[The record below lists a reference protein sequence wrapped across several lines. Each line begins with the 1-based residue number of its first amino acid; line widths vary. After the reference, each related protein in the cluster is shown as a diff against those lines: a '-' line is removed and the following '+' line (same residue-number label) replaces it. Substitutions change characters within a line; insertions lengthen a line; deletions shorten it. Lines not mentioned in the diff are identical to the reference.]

1 VSGGWDRAPQRS
13 GLLQLTAEM
22 MLLPLRLFGVG
33 VGLLAR
39 TAQGAQRL
47 DANAPGSGR
56 GWGGQVAPPWTAPP
70 PVVAYFP
77 PPTVSTTNAVTAD
90 AAGAV
95 VDAAEPKKQE
105 EKDMSCD
112 KDLSGKDLKI
122 VEYSIITVN
131 PDIQNDD
138 ERILQGTKT
147 IATSDDMNDT
157 DFTAWVIALF
167 IQRHPDRVRH
177 QDKQYLRVCYSV
189 QCRLTMPEV
198 NYQKK
203 QADAL
208 DRINATLERKLCGC
222 HSHEHCIHDGDDGD
236 LPAKTR

>member
-1 VSGGWDRAPQRS
+1 MSGYRALPRS
-13 GLLQLTAEM
+13 GLFHFATEM
-22 MLLPLRLFGVG
+22 MLLPVRLFGMS

-39 TAQGAQRL
+39 TAQEVQRL
-47 DANAPGSGR
+47 GAEAPGGAGRGSAVVPPWPVPAPFVEGAPEFVAETANA
-56 GWGGQVAPPWTAPP
+56 VAAE
-70 PVVAYFP
+70 
-77 PPTVSTTNAVTAD
+77 S
-90 AAGAV
+90 AGAV
-95 VDAAEPKKQE
+95 VDLAEPTNQE

-112 KDLSGKDLKI
+112 TDLSGKDLKI
-122 VEYSIITVN
+122 VEYTIVSVN
-131 PDIQNDD
+131 PNIQDD
-138 ERILQGTKT
+138 NERILQGTRT

-167 IQRHPDRVRH
+167 IQKHPDRVRH
-177 QDKQYLRVCYSV
+177 QDKQYLRVCYCV
-189 QCRLTMPEV
+189 QCRMTMPEV

-222 HSHEHCIHDGDDGD
+222 QGSCNHGGVDDDD